1 MNFIVHRRMKNSGK
15 DIDRKCRKT
24 IGGEGNWNQEVCCV
38 QRLHRHQGHLF
49 ASYPFASDVFLLLPS
64 LHTRFGVTSRTTKTK
79 RIRKMVW
86 SLLCF
91 FPFQRIM
98 TLCRP
103 PPAALCSSTETAI
116 HMGRDI
122 TWEYVGEAE
131 PPPLKLE
138 DLRWYIWQDFKSHG
152 VDASQLP
159 LPPV

>member
-1 MNFIVHRRMKNSGK
+1 MTRRPMNFIVHRRMKNSGK

-38 QRLHRHQGHLF
+38 QQLHRHQGHLF

-86 SLLCF
+86 SLLYF
-91 FPFQRIM
+91 FPFQRI
-98 TLCRP
+98 TTFCRP
-103 PPAALCSSTETAI
+103 PLSAAQQKLQS
-116 HMGRDI
+116 
-122 TWEYVGEAE
+122 TWEEILRGNVWEYMGETE

-138 DLRWYIWQDFKSHG
+138 TGF
-152 VDASQLP
+152 
-159 LPPV
+159 